1 VMFWLLLGVRKKLD
15 PDIIESDLKP
25 KNRRLVFL
33 FPFFRG
39 YNFCFSQGLVW
50 FFNLLVWILPFV
62 VETLGFGLF
71 TLCCWKPKRVNLGLP
86 RPNPK
91 SALKW
96 QLFLV
101 LHGMI
106 QASIL
111 GHRQNRICELLQSC
125 NNPWLLDDKIRGK
138 QSSSNLVTILD
149 CLMTKSGVSNQ
160 VAIL

>member
-1 VMFWLLLGVRKKLD
+1 LFFFSLFLGAITFV
-15 PDIIESDLKP
+15 SH
-25 KNRRLVFL
+25 
-33 FPFFRG
+33 G
-39 YNFCFSQGLVW
+39 VW
-50 FFNLLVWILPFV
+50 FDFSMSWFEFFLFV
-62 VETLGFGLF
+62 VETLGFGYLPF
-71 TLCCWKPKRVNLGLP
+71 VVENPKCVNLGFP

-125 NNPWLLDDKIRGK
+125 NNP
-138 QSSSNLVTILD
+138 
-149 CLMTKSGVSNQ
+149 
-160 VAIL
+160 